1 MNIPYT
7 RHAAQ
12 ALEGAEAAA
21 RQFNHAYIGTEHILL
36 SILAIPR
43 CEACLRFERLGLDPE
58 DLRMQ
63 LQQMI
68 GHGEPVMTQGTLP
81 QTARTR
87 KILEL
92 AAIEAQHAK
101 ASAVGTDH
109 LVTAML
115 REGESVGAQILFG
128 HDITAEKF
136 IAAMNRPQ
144 PPADEDPFSLDAPEP
159 PEDPEEPDSPEE
171 SEEPEESDSSDG
183 QTPFGQSGKSRKNPK
198 DKTPALNHF
207 GRDLTALAKK
217 GELDPVIGRKKEL
230 ERVVQVLCRRTKNN
244 AVLIGEAGVGK
255 TAVVEGLAQA
265 IAAGDV
271 PERMRD
277 RRVVSL
283 DMARV
288 VAGTQYRGQFEERL
302 KQLIEET
309 KRVKNV
315 ILFLDEIHTL
325 VGAGSAEGTMDAA
338 NILKPALARGE
349 LQVVGATTLKEYHKS
364 IEKDAALERRFQ
376 SVTVDEPSIEDA
388 VEILKGIAP
397 RYEAHHNVSFAPEAL
412 RAAVTLTA
420 RYLPARLLPDKAID
434 AIDETGARV
443 RMKTAVRPPEFK
455 TEQDAIHAIHE
466 KKKAAI
472 EAEDFD
478 AAARYRDEEVAA
490 RDALAAK
497 IKAWR
502 TEHAEKKIDVTADD
516 ISATVASIS
525 GVPVERMTESTAG
538 KLLNIE
544 KELNTAVVGQSAAI
558 EAIARALRRS
568 RADLGDP
575 KRPIGSFLFLGPTGV
590 GKTLLAKM
598 LAEKVYGD
606 PKALIAL
613 DMTEFSSSFTSSR
626 LTGAPPGYV
635 GYDEGGQLT
644 ERVRRRPYSVVLFDE
659 FEKASSEVVNMMLQL
674 LDDGRLTDGQGR
686 QIDFRNTIVIA
697 TANLGFD
704 FAKEGKAFGFSQE
717 TAADSY
723 ENLRAKLLDEA
734 KRTFR
739 PELLNRFDETVVF
752 RKLERADVVTI
763 LDLELAKL
771 RTRLSAK
778 DMTLE
783 LDAKAVDLL
792 VGKGTD
798 AAMGA
803 RPLRRAV
810 QRLVEDPLAE
820 MLLKDELV
828 PGRIKATLDKS
839 GETLAFRQAKPRKQH
854 AATSSDAPAAPEA
867 EQ

>member
-1 MNIPYT
+1 MSTEYT
-7 RHAAQ
+7 PNAER
-12 ALEGAEAAA
+12 ALEGAVAAA
-21 RQFNHAYIGTEHILL
+21 KHFSHSFVGTEHILC
-36 SILAIPR
+36 SILAIPN
-43 CEACLRFERLGLDPE
+43 CEACRRFERLGLDPDE
-58 DLRMQ
+58 IRIQ
-63 LQQMI
+63 LENMI
-68 GHGEPVMTQGTLP
+68 GRGSAVQVVGDIPL
-81 QTARTR
+81 TARTK

-92 AAIEAQHAK
+92 AKIEAKHLSCEQ
-101 ASAVGTDH
+101 VGTEH
-109 LVTAML
+109 MVLAML
-115 REGESVGAQILFG
+115 REGESVGAQILYG
-128 HDITAEKF
+128 QGLDAEKF
-136 IAAMNRPQ
+136 AAASANGV
-144 PPADEDPFSLDAPEP
+144 PAAEGAEEGSDAPVPDEAA
-159 PEDPEEPDSPEE
+159 EDETDAPS
-171 SEEPEESDSSDG
+171 G
-183 QTPFGQSGKSRKNPK
+183 QGSARKGKT
-198 DKTPALNHF
+198 KTPALNTF
-207 GRDLTALAKK
+207 GRDLTALARK
-217 GELDPVIGRKKEL
+217 GELDPVIGRKTEL
-230 ERVVQVLCRRTKNN
+230 QRIVQVLCRRTKNN

-265 IAAGDV
+265 IAIGDV

-277 RRVVSL
+277 RRVISL

-325 VGAGSAEGTMDAA
+325 VGAGGSEGAMDAA

-376 SVTVDEPSIEDA
+376 SIVVNEPSADDA
-388 VEILKGIAP
+388 VAILEGIAS
-397 RYEAHHNVSFAPEAL
+397 RYEEHHNVKYSPEAI

-443 RMKTAVRPPEFK
+443 RMKTAVRPPDFK
-455 TEQDAIHAIHE
+455 EDEARIEEIHA
-466 KKKAAI
+466 KK
-472 EAEDFD
+472 D
-478 AAARYRDEEVAA
+478 AAVKASAFEEAA
-490 RDALAAK
+490 KWRDAEVQARKELEARLK
-497 IKAWR
+497 SWR
-502 TEHAEKKIDVTADD
+502 DEHAEKRIDITADE
-516 ISATVASIS
+516 IAATVASIS

-538 KLLNIE
+538 KLLNME
-544 KELNTAVVGQSAAI
+544 KELNAAVIGQSDAI
-558 EAIARALRRS
+558 ESIARALRRS
-568 RADLGDP
+568 RANLGDP

-598 LAEKVYGD
+598 LAEKIYGD

-613 DMTEFSSSFTSSR
+613 DMTEFSSGFTSSR
-626 LTGAPPGYV
+626 LVGSPPGYV

-659 FEKASSEVVNMMLQL
+659 FEKASSEVMNMMLQL

-686 QIDFRNTIVIA
+686 QVDFRNTIVIA

-704 FAKEGKAFGFSQE
+704 FAREGKSFGFSQD
-717 TAADSY
+717 TAAASY
-723 ENLRAKLLDEA
+723 EGLRDKLMEEA

-752 RKLERADVVTI
+752 RKLGREEVAKI

-771 RTRLSAK
+771 RARLSEQ

-783 LDAKAVDLL
+783 LDKKAVDFLCD
-792 VGKGTD
+792 KGSD
-798 AAMGA
+798 DAMGA

-810 QRLVEDPLAE
+810 QHWVEDPLAD
-820 MLLKDELV
+820 MLLRETLV
-828 PGRIKATLDKS
+828 PGRIKATLDKEAS
-839 GETLAFRQAKPRKQH
+839 ALVFRQSKPR
-854 AATSSDAPAAPEA
+854 D
-867 EQ
+867 